1 MKNKL
6 IYIGL
11 VLISTTSINAAIT
24 FSGNAGAS
32 LRDKDGNAINGG
44 HAMIIVDTTSNASL
58 TSDGFLNASTNGSG
72 FYTAGSTTGIV
83 ASANPKVLVANA
95 GITPGS
101 YFGGDFILA
110 TGTITSTGSGN
121 IAFTGSFDITN
132 YQSKNFAVVYFAQDI
147 ATLTT
152 STANAYYGIFAGSDW
167 VFPSTPNQA
176 ASFSPSSFSAATA
189 YAQLSAAPTAAQI
202 GTLGFFTG
210 SGIAGGATAGSKQA
224 VFQVVPEPSAALLG
238 AVGALLLLRRRRI

>member
-58 TSDGFLNASTNGSG
+58 TSDGFLNA
-72 FYTAGSTTGIV
+72 
-83 ASANPKVLVANA
+83 
-95 GITPGS
+95 ITPGS

>member
-6 IYIGL
+6 ISIGL
-11 VLISTTSINAAIT
+11 VLITTTSINAAIT
-24 FSGNAGAS
+24 FSGTAGAT

-44 HAMIIVDTTSNASL
+44 HAMIIVDTTGIANL

-95 GITPGS
+95 GLSAGS
-101 YFGGDFILA
+101 YFGGDYILA
-110 TGTITSTGSGN
+110 TGTITSTGN
-121 IAFTGSFDITN
+121 IAFSGSININD
-132 YQSKNFAVVYFAQDI
+132 YQSKNFAVVYFAANA
-147 ATLTT
+147 ATLAA

-167 VFPSTPNQA
+167 VFPATPNQT
-176 ASFSPSSFSAATA
+176 ASFSPSSFSASTA

-210 SGIAGGATAGSKQA
+210 SGVAGGGTPGSKQA
-224 VFQVVPEPSAALLG
+224 IFQVVPEPSAALLG